1 MTEKKH
7 ILKSTSVI
15 SLATFTS
22 RIFGYI
28 RDQRVALLLGTTLS
42 ADSFYIAF
50 RLPNLLRRLVA
61 EGAMSAAFVPVF
73 TGYLLEKPEQETWRF
88 ANRMFWVL
96 ATIAASLT
104 VLGMV
109 FSAPLVHVLTLLG
122 SGHGQWAEAITLNRV
137 IFPFLF
143 FIALSAVLMAILNS
157 LHVFGLPAMTPVF
170 SNLCIILFSTAAVWH
185 FFSSPALAL
194 AVGVVVGGA
203 VQFFS
208 QVPELRRRGM
218 TFKPEFSFSDPGIR
232 RVGRLM
238 VPGIFGFGV
247 AQLNFYIDTIFAT
260 ASRMP
265 SGSVTALYYAD
276 RVMELVLGSYA
287 VAVATAILP
296 MMSRQAAAG
305 DFRTLKQTISFSVR
319 IVSFI
324 TIPATVGMMILSQ
337 PIVRVLFQHGNFVAE
352 STRLT
357 AWALIFYA
365 MGLPAI
371 SAVKLIVQA
380 FYSTKDTAT
389 PVWIAAGILALNIGL
404 NFLFLF
410 ALFPQL
416 RNAGPALA
424 TALSAYANFATLF
437 FIFRKRYGLMGAR
450 AILVSIGKAVAAS
463 ALMAGVCWCSLH
475 FGNLGSHASLALDAA
490 LLFGTIGTAFAVYVV
505 LGWVFRSPEIRE
517 VWDILNLRKGAEA
530 GVTPGLA

>member
-15 SLATFTS
+15 SLATLTS

-73 TGYLLEKPEQETWRF
+73 TGYLVEKSEREVWQF
-88 ANRMFWVL
+88 ANRIFWTL
-96 ATIAASLT
+96 AAVAAALT
-104 VLGMV
+104 VLGIA
-109 FSAPLVHVLTLLG
+109 FSPVLVHALTLMG
-122 SGHGQWAEAITLNRV
+122 GNHGQWNEAITLNRI

-143 FIALSAVLMAILNS
+143 FIALSALAMAILNS
-157 LHVFGLPAMTPVF
+157 LHVFGLPAVTPAL
-170 SNLCIILFSTAAVWH
+170 SNLCIIAFSTAAVWRL
-185 FFSSPALAL
+185 FRSPAVAL

-208 QVPELRRRGM
+208 QVPQLMRRGM
-218 TFKPEFSFSDPGIR
+218 TFKPEFSLTDPGIR

-238 VPGIFGFGV
+238 LPGIFGFGV

-260 ASRMP
+260 SSRMP
-265 SGSVTALYYAD
+265 GGSVTSLYYAD

-296 MMSRQAAAG
+296 MMSRQAAAR

-337 PIVRVLFQHGNFVAE
+337 PIIRVLFQHGEFVAE

-380 FYSTKDTAT
+380 FYSTKDTST

-437 FIFRKRYGLMGAR
+437 WIFRKRYGLMGAR
-450 AILVSIGKAVAAS
+450 AILISISKAVAAS
-463 ALMAGVCWCSLH
+463 ALMAGVCWAALH

-490 LLFGTIGTAFAVYVV
+490 LLFGTIGGAFAVY
-505 LGWVFRSPEIRE
+505 LGLSWIFRAPEIRE
-517 VWDILNLRKGAEA
+517 VWEIIALRKGAEA

>member
-1 MTEKKH
+1 MTEKKQ

-15 SLATFTS
+15 SLATLTS

-28 RDQRVALLLGTTLS
+28 RDQRVALLLGTTFS

-73 TGYLLEKPEQETWRF
+73 TGYLIEKPEREVWQF
-88 ANRMFWVL
+88 ANRVFWTL
-96 ATIAASLT
+96 AALAAGLTI
-104 VLGMV
+104 LGIV
-109 FSAPLVHVLTLLG
+109 FSPALVHALTLMG
-122 SGHGQWAEAITLNRV
+122 SSRGQWTEAITLNRI

-143 FIALSAVLMAILNS
+143 FIALSALSMAILNS

-170 SNLCIILFSTAAVWH
+170 SNLCIIAFSTAAVWH
-185 FFSSPALAL
+185 FFSSPAVAL
-194 AVGVVVGGA
+194 SVGVVVGGA

-208 QVPELRRRGM
+208 QIPQLVRRGM
-218 TFKPEFSFSDPGIR
+218 TFKPSISFADPGIR
-232 RVGRLM
+232 RIGRLM

-247 AQLNFYIDTIFAT
+247 AHLNFYIDTIFAT
-260 ASRMP
+260 SSRMP
-265 SGSVTALYYAD
+265 GGSVTALYYAD

-296 MMSRQAAAG
+296 MMSRQAAAR
-305 DFRTLKQTISFSVR
+305 DFGTLKQTISFSVR
-319 IVSFI
+319 LVSFI

-404 NFLFLF
+404 NFIFLF

-450 AILVSIGKAVAAS
+450 AILTSIVKATAAS
-463 ALMAGVCWCSLH
+463 ALMAAVCWSALH
-475 FGNLGSHASLALDAA
+475 FGNLGSHSSLSLDAA
-490 LLFGTIGTAFAVYVV
+490 LLFCTIGAALAIY
-505 LGWVFRSPEIRE
+505 LGLSWVFRAPEIRE
-517 VWDILNLRKGAEA
+517 VWEILTLPKGAEA